1 MAAVLSPDGSRVFA
15 TVDDTARVYAV
26 AGGAPRPALGLA
38 PEDVVVRWSPDG
50 RELWVWANDTSTSVI
65 RVDHVDPETGK
76 RAELLSLVLRDVA
89 GARSLSSLTLA
100 DDPRVF
106 AYVQNRHTT
115 TLFTVDGM
123 R

>member
-1 MAAVLSPDGSRVFA
+1 MAAVLSPDGTRVFA
-15 TVDDTARVYAV
+15 TVDDTARVYPV
-26 AGGAPRPALGLA
+26 AGGAPWPARGLA

-65 RVDHVDPETGK
+65 RVDQVDPETGT
-76 RAELLSLVLRDVA
+76 RAELLSLALRDVA
-89 GARSLSSLTLA
+89 GARSFSSLTLA
-100 DDPRVF
+100 DDPHVF
-106 AYVQNRHTT
+106 AYVQRRHTS